1 MSTPHR
7 DADPLGALAGE
18 LSAIGNRLDRMAAEL
33 TALRNRTAAALP
45 APPRTSGP
53 VAYPAGLAAAA
64 PAHNAP
70 AFPPQFM
77 PGQMAPPAGPGPAGL
92 NAHPAAGPAWPQ
104 QPQQPQQPPRP
115 PRPPLADRAAAI
127 GGARLLAWTGAAIT
141 LLGVVMFLALA
152 VSRGWFAPPVRIG
165 AGAVLGL
172 GLVGLGWWLHR
183 RASSWIGAVAVAA
196 TGFATLYLVIAG
208 ATAIYGYLS
217 EIPAVV
223 LALVVAV
230 AGLGLADVW
239 RSRWLAHGVTLGA
252 LLLAPALA
260 SGWLLVALTLAMQIA
275 ALPVVWRRLWADLAL
290 QVGGL
295 SAVYAAAVG
304 AMLAGDTARAGMV
317 GEPLGIA
324 VATLLVGLATA
335 SVAGRRVMPEV
346 AAALVPAAALPALL
360 TAALLGG
367 WTGTALAAGAGLAL
381 AAVAALP
388 WFRGMAR
395 YTAMTSAAVMLFT
408 ATMLAFDGST
418 LTLVLL
424 GQALVA
430 AVVGHRMRSR
440 FAVVLAVAVG
450 VPAVL
455 RALVVDAPVAY
466 LVERRWLLDAGSWL
480 PPGDLLAA
488 VGVSA
493 MVIALAAALLSA
505 FARLGWVRSD
515 AETSPLW
522 ATLGIVGLYGV
533 TGLVV
538 NLALLVDNS
547 NGFTAGHA
555 LVTVSWTVAALV
567 LLARGISRPALRVAG
582 MALVAAAVA
591 KLVLFDLGALDGIA
605 RVAAFLGAGLVLL
618 AAGTR
623 YARLITE
630 HQQVAALQA
639 ETGHMPDNTTQNA
652 G

>member
-33 TALRNRTAAALP
+33 TALRNGAAAG

-53 VAYPAGLAAAA
+53 AHYA
-64 PAHNAP
+64 PALHGP
-70 AFPPQFM
+70 GPRPDAFPPQFM
-77 PGQMAPPAGPGPAGL
+77 PGHVPPPAGPGPAGL
-92 NAHPAAGPAWPQ
+92 DGRHPAADPTPSQ
-104 QPQQPQQPPRP
+104 QPQQPREPQRS
-115 PRPPLADRAAAI
+115 LADRAAAI
-127 GGARLLAWTGAAIT
+127 GGARLLAWTGAALT

-152 VSRGWFAPPVRIG
+152 VSRGWFEPPVRIG
-165 AGAVLGL
+165 AGTVFGL
-172 GLVGLGWWLHR
+172 GLVGLGGWLHR
-183 RASSWIGAVAVAA
+183 RAASWIGAVAVAA

-208 ATAIYGYLS
+208 ATAIYGYLGA
-217 EIPAVV
+217 IPAVV

-230 AGLGLADVW
+230 AGLGLADAW

-260 SGWLLVALTLAMQIA
+260 GGWLLVALTLAMQLA

-295 SAVYAAAVG
+295 SALYATAVG
-304 AMLAGDTARAGMV
+304 AVLAGGSARAGAV

-324 VATLLVGLATA
+324 IAALVVGLATA
-335 SVAGRRVMPEV
+335 GVAGRRVTPGV
-346 AAALVPAAALPALL
+346 AAALVPAAGMPALL

-388 WFRGMAR
+388 WFRGLVR
-395 YTAMTSAAVMLFT
+395 YAAMTSAAVLLFT
-408 ATMLAFDGST
+408 ATVLAFDGAT

-424 GQALVA
+424 GQALVS
-430 AVVGHRMRSR
+430 AVIGHRMRSR
-440 FAVVLAVAVG
+440 FAVLLALAVG
-450 VPAVL
+450 VPGLL

-466 LVERRWLLDAGSWL
+466 LVERQRLLDAGSWL
-480 PPGDLLAA
+480 PPADLLAA
-488 VGVSA
+488 VAVSA
-493 MVIALAAALLSA
+493 LVIAVTAVLLAA

-522 ATLGIVGLYGV
+522 AMLGIVGLYGV

-538 NLALLVDNS
+538 NLALLVDNG

-591 KLVLFDLGALDGIA
+591 KLVLFDLGALDGLA

-630 HQQVAALQA
+630 HQQAAAIPA
-639 ETGHMPDNTTQNA
+639 ETGEVSSSTTQNA

>member
-7 DADPLGALAGE
+7 AADPLGALAGE
-18 LSAIGNRLDRMAAEL
+18 LAAIGNRLDRMSAEL
-33 TALRNRTAAALP
+33 IALRSGTAALRPP
-45 APPRTSGP
+45 ANAPHPSG
-53 VAYPAGLAAAA
+53 AAA
-64 PAHNAP
+64 PVPHPQQGPGPRAD

-77 PGQMAPPAGPGPAGL
+77 PGLPPPGPAPAGL
-92 NAHPAAGPAWPQ
+92 DMLVPSAGAARPQ
-104 QPQQPQQPPRP
+104 QPQPPRP
-115 PRPPLADRAAAI
+115 SLADRAAAI
-127 GGARLLAWTGAAIT
+127 GGARLLAWTGAALT

-165 AGAVLGL
+165 AGTVLGL
-172 GLVGLGWWLHR
+172 ALVGSGFWLHR
-183 RASSWIGAVAVAA
+183 RASSWVGAVAVAA

-208 ATAIYGYLS
+208 ATAIYGYLGPV
-217 EIPAVV
+217 PAVV

-230 AGLGLADVW
+230 AGLGLADAW

-260 SGWLLVALTLAMQIA
+260 GGWLLVALTLAMQLA
-275 ALPVVWRRLWADLAL
+275 ALPVVWRRLWADLAA

-295 SAVYAAAVG
+295 SALYATAVG
-304 AMLAGDTARAGMV
+304 AMLAGDSARAGMV
-317 GEPLGIA
+317 GEPLWIA
-324 VATLLVGLATA
+324 IATLAVGLATA
-335 SVAGRRVMPEV
+335 GVAGRRLMPEV
-346 AAALVPAAALPALL
+346 TAALVPAAAMPALL

-388 WFRGMAR
+388 WFRGLVR
-395 YTAMTSAAVMLFT
+395 YAAMTSAAVMVFT
-408 ATMLAFDGST
+408 ATVLAFDGAT

-430 AVVGHRMRSR
+430 AVIGHRMRSR
-440 FAVVLAVAVG
+440 LAVVLALAVG
-450 VPAVL
+450 VPGVL
-455 RALVVDAPVAY
+455 RALVVDAPVAH
-466 LVERRWLLDAGSWL
+466 LVERRLLPDAGDL
-480 PPGDLLAA
+480 LAPGGLLAA

-493 MVIALAAALLSA
+493 LVIALATVLLAA

-538 NLALLVDNS
+538 NLTLLVDNG

-618 AAGTR
+618 VAGTR

-630 HQQVAALQA
+630 HEQLTAMDETSQVSQ
-639 ETGHMPDNTTQNA
+639 G
-652 G
+652 